1 MDQVNAARSA
11 FGYLLAA
18 GGLIWVLHDVHPG
31 RLRSSFSH
39 LDWRWIALAIV
50 CDILSYICQGI
61 RWRKLLMPIGEI
73 SLLRAAQ
80 AIYAGLFTNEVLP
93 MRMGEL
99 VRAYLVSRWTAVK
112 FVTVIPSLLVER
124 LFDAIWLVI
133 GIGLTAFFVPLPKTL
148 LRAADFLGAGVVTA
162 SALLFYFISRQHS
175 QSSNQSPPETG
186 FIASL
191 IEKLSSGLRGIG
203 RTREF
208 YSSFAWSAWLLVF
221 QALAFSLVMLGFGL
235 YLSFWIGIAVFLIV
249 HLGTAI
255 PNAPANIGSYQ
266 FFTVFGLTLFG
277 VDKTLAAAF
286 SLVVF
291 VLLTAPLWALGFL
304 ALSRSGASLSS
315 IRREIGASTA
325 DQSDYHLPFQHSLWR
340 IGRRN

>member
-1 MDQVNAARSA
+1 MDQVKAAL
-11 FGYLLAA
+11 GYLLAA
-18 GGLIWVLHDVHPG
+18 AGLIWVLHDVHPG

-73 SLLRAAQ
+73 SPLRATQ

-112 FVTVIPSLLVER
+112 FVAVIPSLLVER
-124 LFDAIWLVI
+124 LFDAIWLAI
-133 GIGLTAFFVPLPKTL
+133 GIGATALFVPLPKNL
-148 LRAADFLGAGVVTA
+148 LRAADFLGAGVVIV
-162 SALLFYFISRQHS
+162 SALLLYFISRQRS
-175 QSSNQSPPETG
+175 QSNNQAPLKTG
-186 FIASL
+186 ILASQ
-191 IEKLSSGLRGIG
+191 IEKLSSGLRGMG
-203 RTREF
+203 RTRGF
-208 YSSFAWSAWLLVF
+208 YSSFVWSASLLVF
-221 QALAFSLVMLGFGL
+221 QALAFWLVMLGFGL
-235 YLSFWIGIAVFLIV
+235 HLSFWIGAAVFLIV

-266 FFTVFGLTLFG
+266 FFTVLGLTLFG
-277 VDKTLAAAF
+277 VDQSAAAAF

-304 ALSRSGASLSS
+304 ALSRSGSSLAS
-315 IRREIGASTA
+315 IRREIRTSTA
-325 DQSDYHLPFQHSLWR
+325 V
-340 IGRRN
+340 